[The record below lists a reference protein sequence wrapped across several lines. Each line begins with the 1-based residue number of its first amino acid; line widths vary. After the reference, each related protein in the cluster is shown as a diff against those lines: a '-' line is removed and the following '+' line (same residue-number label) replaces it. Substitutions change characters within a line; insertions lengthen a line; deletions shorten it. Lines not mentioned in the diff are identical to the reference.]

1 MVIAAITDIHGK
13 IEAVDK
19 ASEVLTNVDIV
30 VITGDITHFGRRK
43 DAEGVICRAMDYN
56 SHVYAVPGNCDY
68 SEVSTFLSSEGI
80 SLDCRCMVIDN
91 VAFIGIGGS
100 LPCPGKTPNESTEEE
115 FAIKLNELKKE
126 IPSGKRCLL
135 VSHEPPFGTRCD
147 LTGSGTHV
155 GSRALRSFIMDVNPL
170 LCFSGHIHE
179 ARGVDTIGMTKVA
192 NPGPLFHGGYALSDI
207 RGAMVSVRLE
217 KL

>member
-13 IEAVDK
+13 IEAVDR
-19 ASEVLTNVDIV
+19 ASKVLTNVDIV

-43 DAEGVICRAMDYN
+43 DAEGVIRRAMDFN
-56 SHVYAVPGNCDY
+56 SNVYAVPGNCDY
-68 SEVSTFLSSEGI
+68 SEVGAFLSSEGI
-80 SLDCRCMVIDN
+80 LLDCRCMVIDD

-100 LPCPGKTPNESTEEE
+100 LPCPGKTPNESSEEE

-126 IPSGKRCLL
+126 IPSDKRCLL

-155 GSRALRSFIMDVNPL
+155 GSRAIRNFIMDVNPL

-179 ARGVDTIGMTKVA
+179 ARGVGTIGMTKVA
-192 NPGPLFHGGYALSDI
+192 NPGPLFHGGYTLADI
-207 RGAMVSVRLE
+207 NNDKVKVDIFEL
-217 KL
+217 